1 MNYYHH
7 ISIESIVDE
16 SKRIIGD
23 WRDQIGS
30 CGYCR
35 DAVYY
40 TAIRLGVPPNCTK
53 LCQSRELIK
62 RTAHAFIIIFL
73 DQPYLIDFS
82 FGQFL
87 CMWEQDRESNLVTQL
102 YPHFSDF
109 IEKGYAPLTE
119 RFLIVFYSMIT
130 RFCLD
135 PSQNEPLDD
144 VHLEL
149 SYEDLE
155 DLENS
160 KYSEYINFLELTL
173 SHKWKSELDY
183 DEEEAKKYEWI

>member
-1 MNYYHH
+1 MNYHH
-7 ISIESIVDE
+7 ISIESIAKE
-16 SKRIIGD
+16 SKHIIGN
-23 WRDQIGS
+23 WKDQIGS

-40 TAIRLGVPPNCTK
+40 TAIRLGVPPSCIK
-53 LCQSRELIK
+53 LCQSRELINH
-62 RTAHAFIIIFL
+62 TAHAFIIIIL

-87 CMWEQDRESNLVTQL
+87 CMWEQDRESVLVNEL

-119 RFLIVFYSMIT
+119 RFLIVFYTMIT

-135 PSQNEPLDD
+135 PSQNKPLDM
-144 VHLEL
+144 VQLTL
-149 SYEDLE
+149 TKPYKED
-155 DLENS
+155 
-160 KYSEYINFLELTL
+160 KVNFLELTL
-173 SHKWKSELDY
+173 SHEWLTELDY
-183 DEEEAKKYEWI
+183 DEEEAKKYGWI